1 MGETKPIRVSF
12 PSGREL
18 LNAYWGLLANGGLVL
33 SEQHATGKGLREG
46 DAVAL
51 EVIIESSQQE
61 YQLAGHVV
69 RRPPAA
75 TGGKER
81 VVIAFSPGEP
91 HDLLLSAAWAETE
104 NVPARRQRRFPI
116 DANVK
121 FRSPTAEER
130 AARLVN
136 LSYGGCCVRIQG
148 EAHQPPMAVGDP
160 VYLVGDGMEVSGV
173 VRWSR
178 AGCRGIEFQGV
189 DSELVEKFVR
199 NYL

>member
-1 MGETKPIRVSF
+1 VGETKAIRVTF

-33 SEQHATGKGLREG
+33 QEHHAQGRGLHEG
-46 DAVAL
+46 DAVQL
-51 EVIIESSQQE
+51 EVVIESSQQE
-61 YQLAGHVV
+61 YKLAGHVV
-69 RRPPAA
+69 RRPPAQS
-75 TGGKER
+75 GGRER

-116 DANVK
+116 EANVK

-148 EAHQPPMAVGDP
+148 EGHHPPVAVGDP

-178 AGCRGIEFQGV
+178 AGCRGIEFNGV
-189 DSELVEKFVR
+189 DSEVVEKFVR
-199 NYL
+199 TFL